1 MRQYSKETIEKFT
14 EHVRQKAEGFNYLLE
29 HNYRELLATLD
40 AIRGDKSAFAF
51 LMKTKQFELAAFVN
65 AIWEDSRAFK
75 MLMDKKVY
83 DWAAVANIVN
93 GDEKA
98 IEFLKRSGKLHYI
111 NLAIAIQQRVR
122 EDNDKQSNIFNMM
135 NIFKKE

>member
-1 MRQYSKETIEKFT
+1 MREYSKETIVKFT

-65 AIWEDSRAFK
+65 AIWEDSKAFRV
-75 MLMDKKVY
+75 LMDKKVY
-83 DWAAVANIVN
+83 DWAAMANIVN

-98 IEFLKRSGKLHYI
+98 IMFLRKIGKDHYI
-111 NLAIAIQQRVR
+111 NLALAIQERIR
-122 EDNDKQSNIFNMM
+122 EDNDKQSNIFSMM
-135 NIFKKE
+135 NIFKK